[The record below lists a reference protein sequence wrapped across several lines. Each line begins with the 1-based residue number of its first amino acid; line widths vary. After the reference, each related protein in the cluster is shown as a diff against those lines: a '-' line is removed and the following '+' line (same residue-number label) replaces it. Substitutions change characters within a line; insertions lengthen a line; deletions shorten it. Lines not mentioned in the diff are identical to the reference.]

1 MLRLLA
7 GIAIFRRRLVR
18 DCQPGWE
25 LVAQLY
31 SGCGRK
37 VVSNSGVVP
46 SERYRKFGLSA
57 GANEIRN
64 LGLAVY
70 GPRRGRAANRL
81 LARGPELNTGP
92 QPVVLGS
99 PFGST
104 PAETFVRVGP
114 RVRIRFPPAA
124 SQGEPWAALKRT
136 TGRQRPAGFAYWAIE
151 GAGTEAAPV
160 HRAERR
166 REARRRCLPAAEGSE

>member
-1 MLRLLA
+1 MLRLLP
-7 GIAIFRRRLVR
+7 GIAISGAASFTIA
-18 DCQPGWE
+18 
-25 LVAQLY
+25 AQLY

-70 GPRRGRAANRL
+70 GPRRGRAANRH

-92 QPVVLGS
+92 QPVVPGS
-99 PFGST
+99 PGST

-114 RVRIRFPPAA
+114 RVRIRFPPG
-124 SQGEPWAALKRT
+124 GESTANRT
-136 TGRQRPAGFAYWAIE
+136 FID
-151 GAGTEAAPV
+151 
-160 HRAERR
+160 H
-166 REARRRCLPAAEGSE
+166 

>member
-1 MLRLLA
+1 VSPLFSRGRGRRSVDLLRSA
-7 GIAIFRRRLVR
+7 GPCRRRPCGR
-18 DCQPGWE
+18 RSAGTWPGTTR
-25 LVAQLY
+25 ARAKA
-31 SGCGRK
+31 SARCGRK

-46 SERYRKFGLSA
+46 SERCRKFGLSA

-70 GPRRGRAANRL
+70 GPRRGRAANRH
-81 LARGPELNTGP
+81 LARGLELNTGP

-114 RVRIRFPPAA
+114 GVGIRFPPGESPLRTCPTRLAA
-124 SQGEPWAALKRT
+124 QRGSVLRSSIS
-136 TGRQRPAGFAYWAIE
+136 RPAFS
-151 GAGTEAAPV
+151 
-160 HRAERR
+160 RR
-166 REARRRCLPAAEGSE
+166 SRS